1 MDEREESVVFYAG
14 DTATE
19 RIGLKLHIVG
29 WLRKLVLWRRGLG
42 SQRRCSKTS
51 WWNIR

>member
-19 RIGLKLHIVG
+19 RIGLKLHIVW
-29 WLRKLVLWRRGLG
+29 WLTKLVLVAPRSGELAPLFED
-42 SQRRCSKTS
+42 KLVEY
-51 WWNIR
+51 